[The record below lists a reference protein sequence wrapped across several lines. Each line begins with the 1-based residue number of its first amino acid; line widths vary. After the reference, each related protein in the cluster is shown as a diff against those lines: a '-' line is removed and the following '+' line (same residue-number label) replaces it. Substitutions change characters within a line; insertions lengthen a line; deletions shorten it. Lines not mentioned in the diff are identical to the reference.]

1 MHKPRDYDAELKALD
16 DKARELKKRKVRQLG
31 ELVIAC
37 RADALPVEEL
47 AGALLSA
54 AAPDDSAAKEEWR
67 TGNRRS
73 RSGGG
78 AGGEHSRRMPR
89 HTAANRPRST
99 FEGAAS
105 YARKRTLIHAR
116 GAGAGHVAAENCISE

>member
-54 AAPDDSAAKEEWR
+54 AATDDSAAKEEWR
-67 TGNRRS
+67 KR
-73 RSGGG
+73 G
-78 AGGEHSRRMPR
+78 AGFFRRP
-89 HTAANRPRST
+89 
-99 FEGAAS
+99 
-105 YARKRTLIHAR
+105 ARKTAR
-116 GAGAGHVAAENCISE
+116 GADRGASSRQASGGDAEPATGAAGAL